1 MRYSKQSSKKMKL
14 VSSLKS
20 EINLVITGFSCLLSV
35 VSLFVAYE
43 SAKSSNEI
51 ALQALATAT
60 QANDISLGSLREPS
74 AFQFS
79 DGGAK
84 EIDLRTTAALEQEL
98 KLYVALQ
105 NDGKK
110 IIDGAVFEAIGI
122 EGLTYLEDEPNLVV
136 RELPSVFHT
145 AAFNLAVQPAG
156 FVHYD
161 IRKLVLQYLQK
172 LAAKTP
178 NKTATYRTVINVV
191 VTPKTLGESIPVGAP
206 SKLTPRDRVLF
217 TVQFKPSVIETEMAK
232 KILNESFVPNRVFS
246 PQ

>member
-1 MRYSKQSSKKMKL
+1 MKELLKMKILSFLKTEISL
-14 VSSLKS
+14 VF
-20 EINLVITGFSCLLSV
+20 TGFSCFLSV
-35 VSLFVAYE
+35 ASLFVAYE

-60 QANDISLGSLREPS
+60 QANEISLGRLREPS

-79 DGGAK
+79 DGGIK
-84 EIDLRTTAALEQEL
+84 EIDLRSTATLEQEL
-98 KLYVALQ
+98 KLYVSLR

-110 IIDGAVFEAIGI
+110 IIDGAVFEVIGI
-122 EGLTYLEDEPNLVV
+122 EGLTYLEDAPNLVV
-136 RELPSVFHT
+136 RELPSFFHT

-172 LAAKTP
+172 LATKTP
-178 NKTATYRTVINVV
+178 DKNSTYRTVINVV
-191 VTPKTLGESIPVGAP
+191 VTPKALGESIPVGAP

-217 TVQFKPSVIETEMAK
+217 TVQFKPSIIETEMAK

-246 PQ
+246 P